1 MRPATNSPAKRTCPR
16 CPQGWEEHL
25 NRQGRLRD
33 MAVDVGD
40 RQQLVPSQYV
50 ADRQTVAQLRT
61 DPRAIQRAATA
72 AERISD
78 IPPIANTDIY
88 KGGGY
93 SR

>member
-16 CPQGWEEHL
+16 CLQGWEEHL

-88 KGGGY
+88 KGGGL
-93 SR
+93 R